1 MLPLEL
7 QSYLDDISR
16 AEFEIERLQEEI
28 ERIKRL
34 IEVNYDNKNN

>member
-16 AEFEIERLQEEI
+16 AEFEIERLEEEI

>member
-16 AEFEIERLQEEI
+16 AELEIERLQEEI